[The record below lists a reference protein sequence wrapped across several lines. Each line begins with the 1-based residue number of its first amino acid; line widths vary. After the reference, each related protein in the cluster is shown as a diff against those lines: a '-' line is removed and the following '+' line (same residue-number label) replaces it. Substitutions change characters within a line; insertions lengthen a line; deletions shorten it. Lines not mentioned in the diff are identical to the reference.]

1 MDESVAWRLSDM
13 ANGMERSRILSIAAS
28 VRAMIA
34 EGKAVAPFTVGDFS
48 PSQFEVPSP
57 LIDAII
63 EAVSEGE
70 TNYPP
75 AAGLPELRSA
85 LANWMHEK
93 YGLDVGSDG
102 IIVGSGARPVLYASF
117 RLFLEPG
124 DGLAHG
130 VPAWNNHYYV
140 HLNGA
145 TDIPIQG
152 TPESRFL
159 PTASQIESRIKDT
172 RVLILNSPLNPTGT
186 CFTANE
192 LRDICQVVLNENRK
206 RSEEGRKPVILV
218 YDQVYS
224 TMTADGIDHVHP
236 VQVCPEIFD
245 YTITLDAISKSLTG
259 TGLRLG
265 WMALPPALAPPV
277 VALIGHMGA
286 WPARPIQKAAA
297 KLYDNQDTLES
308 YFDDLDNRILSR
320 MSLLKSRLDLLS
332 QYGVNYVE
340 PEGGIYLSTQF
351 DLFELLNVTTNE
363 AIRQWLLEE
372 AGVAVVPFQAF
383 GLEEDTGWFRI
394 SIGAVSVDDI
404 SQAMDRLEQAL
415 TNASSH

>member
-1 MDESVAWRLSDM
+1 MDDTVTWRLSEM

-85 LANWMHEK
+85 LAHWMNDK

-145 TDIPIQG
+145 IDIPLQG

-159 PTASQIESRIKDT
+159 PTASQIESRINDI

-186 CFTANE
+186 CFTSNE
-192 LRDICQVVLNENRK
+192 LRDICHVVLNENRK
-206 RSEEGRKPVILV
+206 RSEGGRKPVILV
-218 YDQVYS
+218 Y
-224 TMTADGIDHVHP
+224 
-236 VQVCPEIFD
+236 
-245 YTITLDAISKSLTG
+245 
-259 TGLRLG
+259 
-265 WMALPPALAPPV
+265 
-277 VALIGHMGA
+277 
-286 WPARPIQKAAA
+286 
-297 KLYDNQDTLES
+297 
-308 YFDDLDNRILSR
+308 
-320 MSLLKSRLDLLS
+320 
-332 QYGVNYVE
+332 
-340 PEGGIYLSTQF
+340 
-351 DLFELLNVTTNE
+351 
-363 AIRQWLLEE
+363 
-372 AGVAVVPFQAF
+372 
-383 GLEEDTGWFRI
+383 
-394 SIGAVSVDDI
+394 
-404 SQAMDRLEQAL
+404 
-415 TNASSH
+415 